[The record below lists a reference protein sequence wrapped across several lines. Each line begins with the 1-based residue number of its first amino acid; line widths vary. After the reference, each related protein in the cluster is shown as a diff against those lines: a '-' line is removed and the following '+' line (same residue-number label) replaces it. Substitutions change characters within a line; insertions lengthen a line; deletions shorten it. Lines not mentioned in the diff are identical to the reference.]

1 MEEILKNLGS
11 TKRLLLHSCCGP
23 CSSYVIKTLTPYFDI
38 TILYYNP
45 NIEPYEEYLKRKAEE
60 IRFIKEFSSVNKL
73 EFMDCDYDNE
83 KFKTLAKGLEN
94 EREGGARC
102 IKCYYE
108 RLEKTALLAKKIT
121 LIIFV
126 PLLQLVLI
134 KIVP

>member
-1 MEEILKNLGS
+1 M
-11 TKRLLLHSCCGP
+11 
-23 CSSYVIKTLTPYFDI
+23 
-38 TILYYNP
+38 
-45 NIEPYEEYLKRKAEE
+45 KRKAEE

-108 RLEKTALLAKKIT
+108 RLEKTALLDKKNNFDYFCTTLTVSPYKNSTIINELGAKLEEK
-121 LIIFV
+121 
-126 PLLQLVLI
+126 
-134 KIVP
+134 